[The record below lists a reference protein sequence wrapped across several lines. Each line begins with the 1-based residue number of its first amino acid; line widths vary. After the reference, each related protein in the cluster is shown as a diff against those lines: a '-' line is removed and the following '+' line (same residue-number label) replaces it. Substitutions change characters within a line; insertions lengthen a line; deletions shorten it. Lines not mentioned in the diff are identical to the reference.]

1 MATVEARANHITRG
15 CEVVPHLPVDL
26 QNPGYRMDDSKRNF
40 AIIARYVTPQ
50 EWQELA
56 AATNESIQR
65 HHACNSPWA
74 MLPMYLTLAVCFC
87 PFFYVA
93 IKTRGRIHADLAQL
107 PATQQLAAR
116 GIAIR
121 WAPKT
126 DFDSGGL
133 IFTLPVQMPQMN
145 VEMTGHAQTVP
156 VVQVIL
162 VPGSRS
168 AAPVPNSMSR

>member
-1 MATVEARANHITRG
+1 M
-15 CEVVPHLPVDL
+15 
-26 QNPGYRMDDSKRNF
+26 
-40 AIIARYVTPQ
+40 
-50 EWQELA
+50 
-56 AATNESIQR
+56 QR
-65 HHACNSPWA
+65 S
-74 MLPMYLTLAVCFC
+74 
-87 PFFYVA
+87 
-93 IKTRGRIHADLAQL
+93 
-107 PATQQLAAR
+107 QQLAAR

-156 VVQVIL
+156 VVQGIP